1 MLGST
6 MEEIIDSK
14 TLVNF
19 ADMTNNVQWAYE
31 YLVAKMNEI
40 QRDKQLDVYWI
51 DV

>member
-1 MLGST
+1 MGST
-6 MEEIIDSK
+6 MQELIDSK

-19 ADMTNNVQWAYE
+19 SDMQNNIQWAYE

-40 QRDKQLDVYWI
+40 QKDERWDIYWI

>member
-1 MLGST
+1 MMGST
-6 MEEIIDSK
+6 MEELIDSK

-19 ADMTNNVQWAYE
+19 SDMANNIQWAYE

-40 QRDKQLDVYWI
+40 QRDERWDSYWI

>member
-6 MEEIIDSK
+6 MEEILGSDALI
-14 TLVNF
+14 NF

-31 YLVAKMNEI
+31 YLVDKMNEI
-40 QRDKQLDVYWI
+40 QRDGQLDVYWI

>member
-1 MLGST
+1 MGST
-6 MEEIIDSK
+6 MEELIDSK

-19 ADMTNNVQWAYE
+19 SDMANNVQWAYE

-40 QRDKQLDVYWI
+40 QKDERWDIYWI

>member
-1 MLGST
+1 MGST
-6 MEEIIDSK
+6 MEELIDSK

-19 ADMTNNVQWAYE
+19 SDMANNVQWAYE

-40 QRDKQLDVYWI
+40 QRDDRWDIYWI